1 MGNSILCR
9 HVQPLNSNLAIA
21 LEMGS
26 LVVALDVLLA
36 WVQEDPKQWP
46 RRLTH
51 VVTEPVL
58 RPIRVISRGLPTGNW
73 DISPLLLIVALS
85 TVKLVLQ

>member
-1 MGNSILCR
+1 M
-9 HVQPLNSNLAIA
+9 A
-21 LEMGS
+21 LELGC

-36 WVQEDPKQWP
+36 WVQEDPKRWP

-51 VVTEPVL
+51 FVTEPVL

-73 DISPLLLIVALS
+73 DISPLFLIVGLTA
-85 TVKLVLQ
+85 VKLVVQ